1 MEEKKE
7 EKSSTIVKESDDIGE
22 KILQLIEEDQQNK
35 NITKIDRSQVKKKNS
50 KREIGF
56 KKEEKKEIR

>member
-35 NITKIDRSQVKKKNS
+35 NITKIDRSQMKKKC
-50 KREIGF
+50 
-56 KKEEKKEIR
+56 